1 MEMLM
6 TQLPTG
12 LTAAEVAK
20 KTQEGL
26 HNDYETKTSKSTAA
40 IIKDN
45 LLTLFNFLNL
55 LIGVFL
61 FAVGAYS
68 NMFYLA
74 IIFVNITIGISQ
86 ELHARNLVK
95 KLSLVSPQTVRVIRD
110 AQIHEISAKELVLE
124 DVVILGAGDQ
134 IPADMTVLSGL
145 VEVNEAMLTGEADL
159 VVKEAGAS
167 LLSGSFI
174 VSGEMTGT
182 VLHVG
187 AENYAAKLSNE
198 AKVHKPIRSE
208 LLASIRSVSKFTSY
222 VIVPL
227 GVILFFQAF
236 MMRDAGIKESVV
248 VSAAALL
255 GMLPK
260 GLVLLI
266 SIALTT
272 GVIKLAKKRILVQD
286 MYAVETL
293 AHVDTLC
300 LDKTGTLTEGHM
312 VLESIVPLQAD
323 SDPNMLL
330 GNYLAAST
338 DNNLTMQALRQGCPE
353 LTDHQ
358 PIDVAAFSSQRKW
371 GAVAFEHLGNVYLGA
386 PEKVAGSAALP
397 QVIEAQ
403 EAGLRVLIL
412 AVETDPKTPTSFD
425 PTNAQAV
432 AVLILS
438 DIIRQNAE
446 ETLAY
451 LADQGIDLKVISG
464 DNPIAVAAIAHRAGL
479 ANADQA
485 IDLSTLTTEA
495 EVREAA
501 TRYTVFGRVTP
512 EQKKL
517 LVQELKANQ
526 RTVAMTGDGVND
538 VLALREADVSIAM
551 AAGDSAAR
559 QIANF
564 VLLDSDFTT
573 LPDVLFEGRRVV
585 NNVTKASG
593 IFFIKTIYSFLL
605 SLVCIL
611 TSSAFPFL
619 PIQITLIDLAI
630 EGYPSFFLSF
640 EENKAPIK
648 GRYLPTVLL
657 NALPNALLVLVNYF
671 AIRFLQT
678 DYGWS
683 QFDTT
688 TLLYYLLIGISCIAV
703 IRACLPLNPLRLFLA
718 ITTTVGIYV
727 AAMLFHGLLEVG
739 FLTSVTLPYFLGM
752 MALNICLYVGLSFLT
767 KRFSAK
773 MLVKQS

>member
-236 MMRDAGIKESVV
+236 MMRDAGIKESVI

-739 FLTSVTLPYFLGM
+739 FLTAVTLPYFLGM

>member
-1 MEMLM
+1 M

-174 VSGEMTGT
+174 VSGEVTGT

-312 VLESIVPLQAD
+312 VLESIVPLQTD

-358 PIDVAAFSSQRKW
+358 PIEVAAFSSQRKW

-397 QVIEAQ
+397 QVKEAQ

-412 AVETDPKTPTSFD
+412 AVETDPKAPASFD

-501 TRYTVFGRVTP
+501 TRYTVFGRVTS

-739 FLTSVTLPYFLGM
+739 FLTAVTLPYFLGM

-773 MLVKQS
+773 VLVKQS

>member
-1 MEMLM
+1 M

-61 FAVGAYS
+61 FAIGAYS

-110 AQIHEISAKELVLE
+110 GQTHEISAKELVLE
-124 DVVILGAGDQ
+124 DSVILGAGDQ

-174 VSGEMTGT
+174 VSGEVTGK
-182 VLHVG
+182 VIHVG

-312 VLESIVPLQAD
+312 VLESIVPLQVD

-358 PIDVAAFSSQRKW
+358 PIEVAAFSSQRKW

-397 QVIEAQ
+397 QVKEAQ

-412 AVETDPKTPTSFD
+412 AVETDPKAPASFD

-432 AVLILS
+432 AILILS

-718 ITTTVGIYV
+718 ITTTEGIYV

-739 FLTSVTLPYFLGM
+739 FLTAVTLPYFLGM

-773 MLVKQS
+773 VLVKQS

>member
-1 MEMLM
+1 M

-110 AQIHEISAKELVLE
+110 GQIHEISAKELVLE
-124 DVVILGAGDQ
+124 DSVILGAGDQ

-174 VSGEMTGT
+174 VSGEVTGK
-182 VLHVG
+182 VIHVG

-353 LTDHQ
+353 LMDHQ
-358 PIDVAAFSSQRKW
+358 PIEVAAFSSQRKW

-397 QVIEAQ
+397 QVKKAQ

-412 AVETDPKTPTSFD
+412 AVETEPKAPASFD

-479 ANADQA
+479 ANANQA

-517 LVQELKANQ
+517 LVQELKAKQ

-739 FLTSVTLPYFLGM
+739 FLTAVTLPYFLGM

-773 MLVKQS
+773 VLVKQS

>member
-1 MEMLM
+1 M

-174 VSGEMTGT
+174 VSGEVTGT

-312 VLESIVPLQAD
+312 VLESIVPLQTD

-358 PIDVAAFSSQRKW
+358 PIEVAAFSSQRKW

-397 QVIEAQ
+397 QVKEAQ
-403 EAGLRVLIL
+403 AAGLRVLIL
-412 AVETDPKTPTSFD
+412 AVETDPKAPASFD

-739 FLTSVTLPYFLGM
+739 FLTAVTLPYFLGM

-773 MLVKQS
+773 VLVKQS

>member
-1 MEMLM
+1 M

-110 AQIHEISAKELVLE
+110 GQTHEISAKELVLE
-124 DVVILGAGDQ
+124 DSVILGAGDQ

-174 VSGEMTGT
+174 VSGEVTGK
-182 VLHVG
+182 VIHVG

-312 VLESIVPLQAD
+312 VLESIVPLQVD

-358 PIDVAAFSSQRKW
+358 PIEVAAFSSQRKW

-397 QVIEAQ
+397 QVKEAQ

-412 AVETDPKTPTSFD
+412 AVETDPKAPASFD
-425 PTNAQAV
+425 PSNAQAV

-739 FLTSVTLPYFLGM
+739 FLTAVTLPYFLGM

>member
-1 MEMLM
+1 M

-110 AQIHEISAKELVLE
+110 GQTHEISAKELVLE
-124 DVVILGAGDQ
+124 DSVILGAGDQ

-174 VSGEMTGT
+174 VSGEVTGK
-182 VLHVG
+182 VIHVG

-338 DNNLTMQALRQGCPE
+338 DDNLTMQALRQGCPE

-358 PIDVAAFSSQRKW
+358 PIEVAAFSSQRKW

-397 QVIEAQ
+397 QVKEAQ

-412 AVETDPKTPTSFD
+412 AVETDPKAPASFD
-425 PTNAQAV
+425 PSNAQAV

-739 FLTSVTLPYFLGM
+739 FLTAVTLPYFLGM

>member
-1 MEMLM
+1 M

-110 AQIHEISAKELVLE
+110 GQTHEISAKELVLE
-124 DVVILGAGDQ
+124 DSVILGAGDQ

-174 VSGEMTGT
+174 VSGEVTGK
-182 VLHVG
+182 VIHVG

-312 VLESIVPLQAD
+312 VLESIVPLQAG

-358 PIDVAAFSSQRKW
+358 PIEVAAFSSQRKW

-397 QVIEAQ
+397 QVKEAQ

-412 AVETDPKTPTSFD
+412 AVETDPKAPASFD

-432 AVLILS
+432 AILILS

-739 FLTSVTLPYFLGM
+739 FLTAVTLPYFLGM

>member
-1 MEMLM
+1 M

-174 VSGEMTGT
+174 VSGEVTGT

-358 PIDVAAFSSQRKW
+358 PIEVAAFSSQRKW

-397 QVIEAQ
+397 QVKEAQ

-412 AVETDPKTPTSFD
+412 AVETDPKAPASFN

-438 DIIRQNAE
+438 DIIRQNAK

-538 VLALREADVSIAM
+538 VLALREANVSIAM

-739 FLTSVTLPYFLGM
+739 FLTAVTLPYFLGM

-773 MLVKQS
+773 VLVKQS

>member
-1 MEMLM
+1 M

-300 LDKTGTLTEGHM
+300 LDKTGTLTEGQM

-739 FLTSVTLPYFLGM
+739 FLTAVTLPYFLGM

>member
-1 MEMLM
+1 M

-110 AQIHEISAKELVLE
+110 GQIHEISAKELVLE
-124 DVVILGAGDQ
+124 DSVILGAGDQ

-174 VSGEMTGT
+174 VSGEVTGK
-182 VLHVG
+182 VIHVG

-358 PIDVAAFSSQRKW
+358 PIEVAAFSSQRKW

-397 QVIEAQ
+397 QVKKAQ

-412 AVETDPKTPTSFD
+412 AVETDPKAPASFD
-425 PTNAQAV
+425 PSNAQAV

-739 FLTSVTLPYFLGM
+739 FLTAVTLPYFLGM

-773 MLVKQS
+773 VLVKQS

>member
-1 MEMLM
+1 M

-26 HNDYETKTSKSTAA
+26 HNDYETKTSKSTAT

-110 AQIHEISAKELVLE
+110 SQTHEISAKELVLE
-124 DVVILGAGDQ
+124 DSVILGAGDQ

-174 VSGEMTGT
+174 VSGEVTGK
-182 VLHVG
+182 VIHVG

-358 PIDVAAFSSQRKW
+358 PIEVAAFSSQRKW

-397 QVIEAQ
+397 QVKEAQ

-412 AVETDPKTPTSFD
+412 AVETDPKAPASFD
-425 PTNAQAV
+425 PSNAQAV

-495 EVREAA
+495 EVREAS

-517 LVQELKANQ
+517 LVQELKANH

-739 FLTSVTLPYFLGM
+739 FLTAVTLPYFLGM

-773 MLVKQS
+773 VLVKQS

>member
-1 MEMLM
+1 M

-110 AQIHEISAKELVLE
+110 SQTHEISAKELVLE
-124 DVVILGAGDQ
+124 DSVILGAGDQ

-174 VSGEMTGT
+174 VSGEVTGK
-182 VLHVG
+182 VIHVG

-338 DNNLTMQALRQGCPE
+338 YNNLTMQALRQGCPE

-358 PIDVAAFSSQRKW
+358 PIEVAAFSSQRKW

-397 QVIEAQ
+397 QVKEAQ

-412 AVETDPKTPTSFD
+412 AVETDPKAPASFD
-425 PTNAQAV
+425 PSNAQAV

-517 LVQELKANQ
+517 LVQELKANH

-739 FLTSVTLPYFLGM
+739 FLTAVTLPYFLGM

-773 MLVKQS
+773 VLVKQS

>member
-1 MEMLM
+1 M

-110 AQIHEISAKELVLE
+110 GQIHEISAKELVLE
-124 DVVILGAGDQ
+124 DSVILGAGDQ

-174 VSGEMTGT
+174 VSGEVTGK
-182 VLHVG
+182 VIHVG

-312 VLESIVPLQAD
+312 VLESIVPLQVD

-358 PIDVAAFSSQRKW
+358 PIEVAAFSSQRKW

-397 QVIEAQ
+397 QVKEAQ

-412 AVETDPKTPTSFD
+412 AVETDPKAPASFD
-425 PTNAQAV
+425 PSNAQAV

-739 FLTSVTLPYFLGM
+739 FLTAVTLPYFLGM

-767 KRFSAK
+767 KCFSAK
-773 MLVKQS
+773 VLVKQS

>member
-1 MEMLM
+1 M

-110 AQIHEISAKELVLE
+110 GQTHEISAKELVLE
-124 DVVILGAGDQ
+124 DSVILGAGDQ

-174 VSGEMTGT
+174 VSGEVTGK
-182 VLHVG
+182 VIHVG

-358 PIDVAAFSSQRKW
+358 PIEVAAFSSQRKW

-397 QVIEAQ
+397 QVKEAQ

-412 AVETDPKTPTSFD
+412 AVETDPKAPASFD

-739 FLTSVTLPYFLGM
+739 FLTAVTLPYFLGM

>member
-110 AQIHEISAKELVLE
+110 SQTHEISAKELVLE
-124 DVVILGAGDQ
+124 DSVILGAGDQ
-134 IPADMTVLSGL
+134 FLADNTVLSGL
-145 VEVNEAMLTGEADL
+145 GEVNEAMLTGEADL

-174 VSGEMTGT
+174 VSGEVTGK
-182 VLHVG
+182 VIHVG

-330 GNYLAAST
+330 GNYLAASK

-358 PIDVAAFSSQRKW
+358 PIEVAAFSSQRKW

-397 QVIEAQ
+397 QVKEAQ

-412 AVETDPKTPTSFD
+412 AVETDPKAPASFD
-425 PTNAQAV
+425 PSNAQAV

-517 LVQELKANQ
+517 LVQELKANH

-739 FLTSVTLPYFLGM
+739 FLTAVTLPYFLGM

-773 MLVKQS
+773 VLVKQS

>member
-1 MEMLM
+1 M

-110 AQIHEISAKELVLE
+110 GQTHEISAKELVLE
-124 DVVILGAGDQ
+124 DSVILGAGDQ

-174 VSGEMTGT
+174 VSGEVTGK
-182 VLHVG
+182 VIHVG

-358 PIDVAAFSSQRKW
+358 PIEVAAFSSQRKW

-397 QVIEAQ
+397 QVKKAQ

-412 AVETDPKTPTSFD
+412 AVDTNPKVPTSFD

-432 AVLILS
+432 AILILS

-446 ETLAY
+446 DTLAY

-739 FLTSVTLPYFLGM
+739 FLTAVTLPYFLGM

-773 MLVKQS
+773 VLVKQS

>member
-1 MEMLM
+1 M

-174 VSGEMTGT
+174 VSGEVTGK
-182 VLHVG
+182 VIHVG

-236 MMRDAGIKESVV
+236 MMRDSGIKESVV

-312 VLESIVPLQAD
+312 VLESIVPLQVD

-358 PIDVAAFSSQRKW
+358 PIEVAAFSSQRKW

-397 QVIEAQ
+397 QVKEAQ

-412 AVETDPKTPTSFD
+412 AVETDPKAPASFD

-432 AVLILS
+432 AILILS

-739 FLTSVTLPYFLGM
+739 FLTAVTLPYFLGM

-773 MLVKQS
+773 VLVKQS

>member
-1 MEMLM
+1 M

-110 AQIHEISAKELVLE
+110 GQIHEISAKELVL
-124 DVVILGAGDQ
+124 DDSVILGAGDQ

-174 VSGEMTGT
+174 VSGEVTGR
-182 VLHVG
+182 VIHVG

-358 PIDVAAFSSQRKW
+358 PIEVAAFSSQRKW

-397 QVIEAQ
+397 QVKEAQ

-412 AVETDPKTPTSFD
+412 AVETDPKAPASFD

-739 FLTSVTLPYFLGM
+739 FLTAVTLPYFLGM

-773 MLVKQS
+773 VLVKQS

>member
-1 MEMLM
+1 M

-174 VSGEMTGT
+174 VSGEVTGT

-236 MMRDAGIKESVV
+236 MMRDSGIKESVV

-358 PIDVAAFSSQRKW
+358 PIEVAAFSSQRKW

-397 QVIEAQ
+397 QVKEAQ

-412 AVETDPKTPTSFD
+412 AVETDPKAPASFD

-718 ITTTVGIYV
+718 ITTTVGIYA

-739 FLTSVTLPYFLGM
+739 FLTAVTLPYFLGM

-773 MLVKQS
+773 VLVKQS

>member
-1 MEMLM
+1 M

-174 VSGEMTGT
+174 VSGEVTGT

-739 FLTSVTLPYFLGM
+739 FLTAVNLPYFLGM

>member
-1 MEMLM
+1 
-6 TQLPTG
+6 
-12 LTAAEVAK
+12 
-20 KTQEGL
+20 
-26 HNDYETKTSKSTAA
+26 
-40 IIKDN
+40 
-45 LLTLFNFLNL
+45 
-55 LIGVFL
+55 
-61 FAVGAYS
+61 
-68 NMFYLA
+68 MF
-74 IIFVNITIGISQ
+74 F
-86 ELHARNLVK
+86 H
-95 KLSLVSPQTVRVIRD
+95 
-110 AQIHEISAKELVLE
+110 
-124 DVVILGAGDQ
+124 
-134 IPADMTVLSGL
+134 
-145 VEVNEAMLTGEADL
+145 
-159 VVKEAGAS
+159 
-167 LLSGSFI
+167 
-174 VSGEMTGT
+174 
-182 VLHVG
+182 
-187 AENYAAKLSNE
+187 
-198 AKVHKPIRSE
+198 
-208 LLASIRSVSKFTSY
+208 
-222 VIVPL
+222 
-227 GVILFFQAF
+227 AF

-358 PIDVAAFSSQRKW
+358 PIEVAAFSSQRKW

-397 QVIEAQ
+397 QVKEAQ

-412 AVETDPKTPTSFD
+412 AVETDPKAPASFD

-432 AVLILS
+432 AILILS

-517 LVQELKANQ
+517 LVQELKANH

-739 FLTSVTLPYFLGM
+739 FLTAVTLPYFLGM

-773 MLVKQS
+773 VLVKQS

>member
-1 MEMLM
+1 M

-110 AQIHEISAKELVLE
+110 GQTHEISAKELVLE
-124 DVVILGAGDQ
+124 DSVILGAGDQ

-174 VSGEMTGT
+174 VSGEVTGK
-182 VLHVG
+182 VIHVG

-286 MYAVETL
+286 MYAIETL

-312 VLESIVPLQAD
+312 VLESIVPLQAG

-358 PIDVAAFSSQRKW
+358 PIEVAAFSSQRKW

-397 QVIEAQ
+397 QVKEAQ

-412 AVETDPKTPTSFD
+412 AVETDPKAPASFD

-432 AVLILS
+432 AILILS

-739 FLTSVTLPYFLGM
+739 FLTAVTLPYFLGM

>member
-1 MEMLM
+1 M

-110 AQIHEISAKELVLE
+110 AQIHEMSAKELVLE

-739 FLTSVTLPYFLGM
+739 FLTAVTLPYFLGM

-773 MLVKQS
+773 VLVKQS

>member
-1 MEMLM
+1 M

-110 AQIHEISAKELVLE
+110 GQTHEISAKELVLE
-124 DVVILGAGDQ
+124 DSVILGAGDQ

-174 VSGEMTGT
+174 VSGEVTGK
-182 VLHVG
+182 VIHVG

-312 VLESIVPLQAD
+312 VLESIVPLQVD

-358 PIDVAAFSSQRKW
+358 PIEVAAFSSQRKW

-397 QVIEAQ
+397 QVKEAQ

-412 AVETDPKTPTSFD
+412 AVETDPKAPASFD

-432 AVLILS
+432 AILILS

-739 FLTSVTLPYFLGM
+739 FLTAVTLPYFLGM

-773 MLVKQS
+773 VLVKQS